1 MLENK
6 EELKNKIIY
15 RASYRGSKEMDIL
28 MTKFVKSIINNL
40 NLTELNE
47 LNHLVNLDDE
57 SLINIRN
64 NILNDKVSQTNLIKS
79 FQKFLAAFWCLFSV
93 VLTKSVLEIFNL
105 FEKFIK
111 FSETLST
118 KTFGSLLT
126 FFAAFSTFCPCS
138 SVPVVK
144 RTSYSSKL

>member
-40 NLTELNE
+40 NLIELNE

-79 FQKFLAAFWCLFSV
+79 FQKF
-93 VLTKSVLEIFNL
+93 
-105 FEKFIK
+105 
-111 FSETLST
+111 
-118 KTFGSLLT
+118 
-126 FFAAFSTFCPCS
+126 
-138 SVPVVK
+138 
-144 RTSYSSKL
+144 